1 MTPNETN
8 EPMDALT
15 EAKQALAIFDKWM
28 DTNVQPVAS
37 RLYPLELAEW
47 RKELDLIRGQMERPD
62 RVRIALVGST
72 GAGKSTFLN
81 AVLGQEVL
89 PVGVMQPCTAFVTLV
104 RQSETPGFTVGVEFC
119 SRDEWRAEVE
129 SFAAFITPGDDES
142 TSGDGESKRLIDA
155 SRKRIQ
161 AVLGDQVDQ
170 GISPE
175 ALLALPL
182 PAEAETIFD
191 GGAVQAHRFDEAS
204 EMIQYLRQLI
214 RGESTLWP
222 LVKQVSISGPY
233 DCLAGGLELVDLP
246 GLNDPN
252 AARVEV
258 TREFLRTS
266 PFVWVMFPMVRGL
279 TQDIKMILG
288 EEKLLRTLVFS
299 GTYRALTLI
308 GTKADDVDT
317 NIAPQLGLDDDCS
330 MPELIREYCRQT
342 TAEAREQ
349 LVQMVRDLATAAD
362 QGETLTRMLDLAS
375 HVAVHTTSASAY
387 MKLQGIGR
395 LRKDYGLDDIEDTG
409 IPAVHSHLRAI
420 AREAGAELNA
430 NMARR
435 RVEQLGAEIAFFF
448 RATAQAAT
456 PAAAEARQRIQ
467 EEMTKFATAI
477 GTAQEHAKLK
487 LELYRENFLGKI
499 KPLLTSSVQGVR
511 KMCQSWGGIH
521 WATLRAIVQR
531 DGKFKSP
538 SSAKYYDFNE
548 DLTEPLMGQL
558 PVTWERYFTDDLGRV
573 TEGYVIKVTEGGTD
587 FCERA
592 QLIVDLVFHRRDPL
606 MEQQLAAF
614 RDKIKLLTQESQ
626 SRLTAAVTQ
635 RRTELAVKIPLVAHG
650 YMMPAYASAKA
661 EAGSGMKGRILA
673 TLEGTAVRSAP
684 PIYDTIQTD
693 LLDGLRDLDAA
704 MLGLYKQLAE
714 SAREQAEHVAHNSGI
729 DIDEASINPE
739 IKAILDSVP
748 SQLARRSGIAAQES
762 IGQGGALAGALA

>member
-1 MTPNETN
+1 MTPKETN
-8 EPMDALT
+8 EPMDALIK
-15 EAKQALAIFDKWM
+15 AKQAIAIFENWM
-28 DTNVQPVAS
+28 DRNVQPLAS
-37 RLYPLELAEW
+37 ALYPLELAEW
-47 RKELDLIRGQMERPD
+47 RKEFELIRSQMERPD

-104 RQSETPGFTVGVEFC
+104 RQSDTPGFSVGVEFC

-142 TSGDGESKRLIDA
+142 ASGDGESKRLIDA
-155 SRKRIQ
+155 ARKRIQ
-161 AVLGDQVDQ
+161 AVLGDQVAQ
-170 GISPE
+170 GISPDE
-175 ALLALPL
+175 LLVLPL
-182 PAEAETIFD
+182 PTEAEKIFA
-191 GGAVQAHRFDEAS
+191 GGAVQTHRFDEAP
-204 EMIQYLRQLI
+204 EMLQYLRQLI

-299 GTYRALTLI
+299 GTYKALTLI

-362 QGETLTRMLDLAS
+362 EGETLTRMLDLAS
-375 HVAVHTTSASAY
+375 NVAVHTTSASAY

-409 IPAVHSHLRAI
+409 VPAVHSHLRAI

-435 RVEQLGAEIAFFF
+435 RIEQLGSEVAFFF

-467 EEMTKFATAI
+467 EQMTKFAAAI
-477 GTAQEHAKLK
+477 ETAQGQAKLK
-487 LELYRENFLGKI
+487 LEMYREGFLRQI
-499 KPLLTSSVQGVR
+499 RPLLTSSVQGVR
-511 KMCQSWGGIH
+511 KMCQRWGSIH

-538 SSAKYYDFNE
+538 SSGKYYDLSE

-573 TEGYVIKVTEGGTD
+573 TEGYVITVTQEGKH
-587 FCERA
+587 FCEHAR
-592 QLIVDLVFHRRDPL
+592 LIVDLVFGRRDEL
-606 MEQQLAAF
+606 MEQQLTAF
-614 RDKIKLLTQESQ
+614 RSKITLLTQESQ
-626 SRLTAAVTQ
+626 ARLMAAVTQ
-635 RRTELAVKIPLVAHG
+635 RRTELAVKIPLVAHN
-650 YMMPAYASAKA
+650 YMLPSYATAKA
-661 EAGSGMKGRILA
+661 ESGPGMKGRIL
-673 TLEGTAVRSAP
+673 TNLEGTAVRSAP

-693 LLDGLRDLDAA
+693 LLDGLQDLDAA
-704 MLGLYKQLAE
+704 MLGLFKQLAE
-714 SAREQAEHVAHNSGI
+714 SAREQAQHVAHNAGI
-729 DIDEASINPE
+729 DIDDASINPE

-748 SQLARRSGIAAQES
+748 GPAARQLAGEPA
-762 IGQGGALAGALA
+762 

>member
-1 MTPNETN
+1 
-8 EPMDALT
+8 MDALIK
-15 EAKQALAIFDKWM
+15 AKQAIAIFENWM
-28 DTNVQPVAS
+28 DRNVQPLAS
-37 RLYPLELAEW
+37 ALYPLELAEW
-47 RKELDLIRGQMERPD
+47 RKEFELIRSQMERPD

-104 RQSETPGFTVGVEFC
+104 RQSDTPGFSVGVEFC

-142 TSGDGESKRLIDA
+142 ASGDGESKRLIDA
-155 SRKRIQ
+155 ARKRIQ
-161 AVLGDQVDQ
+161 AVLGDQVAQ
-170 GISPE
+170 GISPDE
-175 ALLALPL
+175 LLVLPL
-182 PAEAETIFD
+182 PTEAEKIFA
-191 GGAVQAHRFDEAS
+191 GGAVQTHRFDEAP
-204 EMIQYLRQLI
+204 EMLQYLRQLI

-299 GTYRALTLI
+299 GTYSALTLI

-349 LVQMVRDLATAAD
+349 LVQMVHDLATAAD
-362 QGETLTRMLDLAS
+362 EGETLTRMLDLAS
-375 HVAVHTTSASAY
+375 NVAVHTTSASAY

-409 IPAVHSHLRAI
+409 VPAVHSHLRAI

-435 RVEQLGAEIAFFF
+435 RIEQLGSEVAFFF

-456 PAAAEARQRIQ
+456 PAAGEARQRIQ
-467 EEMTKFATAI
+467 EEMTKFAAAI
-477 GTAQEHAKLK
+477 EIAQGHAKLK
-487 LELYRENFLGKI
+487 LELYRESFLSKV
-499 KPLLTSSVQGVR
+499 KPLLASSVQGVR
-511 KMCQSWGGIH
+511 KICHGWSGIH

-531 DGKFKSP
+531 GGVFKSP
-538 SSAKYYDFNE
+538 SSGKYYDFSE

-573 TEGYVIKVTEGGTD
+573 TESYVITVTQEGTN
-587 FCERA
+587 FCERVR
-592 QLIVDLVFHRRDPL
+592 LIVDLIFHRKDEL
-606 MEQQLAAF
+606 MEQQLASF
-614 RDKIKLLTQESQ
+614 QDKIKLLTQESQ
-626 SRLTAAVTQ
+626 SRLMAAVIQ
-635 RRTELAVKIPLVAHG
+635 RRSELAVKIPLVAHN
-650 YMMPAYASAKA
+650 YMKPAYANAKT
-661 EAGSGMKGRILA
+661 ESGSGMKGRILA
-673 TLEGTAVRSAP
+673 TLESTAVRSAP

-704 MLGLYKQLAE
+704 MLGLFKQLAE
-714 SAREQAEHVAHNSGI
+714 STREQAMHVAHNAGI

-748 SQLARRSGIAAQES
+748 SQLATYQSSAAPVTSGQCGI
-762 IGQGGALAGALA
+762 LAGEPV